1 MGNVAGH
8 GQAEET
14 KVLVKPMLTTAQK
27 NFKDGKLEH
36 SPLLIV
42 VYRSYTYKIV
52 IGRVQSLYAKFRDQK
67 A

>member
-36 SPLLIV
+36 RYYLW
-42 VYRSYTYKIV
+42 
-52 IGRVQSLYAKFRDQK
+52 
-67 A
+67 